1 MARSNSGL
9 RLTYAIDSSA
19 VVLGFRQTASRA
31 TPDVLE
37 VGLRA
42 AEEIMLPAARQRAP
56 HLVRHVLAVKGTR
69 SGWYL
74 TTDGR
79 MRNIVGYLNFGGTVR
94 ARIVPRADRQGRG
107 GRPKAL
113 FFGGR
118 WVAYV
123 ATPRRFKGKHFFEA
137 AIRVEINRYIDR
149 VEADLARRIQA
160 RVS

>member
-1 MARSNSGL
+1 MADRNSGL
-9 RLTYAIDSSA
+9 RLTYSVDASGVA
-19 VVLGFRQTASRA
+19 LGFRKTASRA

-37 VGLRA
+37 IGVKA
-42 AEEIMLPAARQRAP
+42 AEDIVLPAAKSRAP
-56 HLVRHVLAVKGTR
+56 HFVRHVLTVKGTR

-94 ARIVPRADRQGRG
+94 TRIVPRADRQGRG

-123 ATPRRFKGKHFFEA
+123 ATPRRFRGMDFFGA
-137 AIRVEINRYIDR
+137 AIRVELSRYIDR
-149 VEADLARRIQA
+149 VESDLARRIQA